1 MGKINRTAILSG
13 ILIGIGVI
21 INTFSQNKYIG
32 AMLFAFALLTIIK
45 LQLQLFTGQIGYFTE
60 KRFNLKEYALMLLF
74 NFAGVALCTFLALM
88 TKSDTD
94 YNLMIEI
101 SNQKFARSYV
111 ELLICG
117 LLCGAFMLIAVYAK
131 DTVIVVFCIM
141 IFILSGYEHCV
152 ADFPFL
158 LLNLS
163 VENLIKF
170 LLIVLGNSVGSILTY
185 LLIEKRKMISQ

>member
-74 NFAGVALCTFLALM
+74 NLAGVALCTFLALM
-88 TKSDTD
+88 TKSDAD

-117 LLCGAFMLIAVYAK
+117 LLCGALMLIAVYAK

-170 LLIVLGNSVGSILTY
+170 LLIVLENSVGSILTY

>member
-117 LLCGAFMLIAVYAK
+117 
-131 DTVIVVFCIM
+131 
-141 IFILSGYEHCV
+141 
-152 ADFPFL
+152 
-158 LLNLS
+158 
-163 VENLIKF
+163 
-170 LLIVLGNSVGSILTY
+170 
-185 LLIEKRKMISQ
+185 

>member
-1 MGKINRTAILSG
+1 
-13 ILIGIGVI
+13 
-21 INTFSQNKYIG
+21 
-32 AMLFAFALLTIIK
+32 
-45 LQLQLFTGQIGYFTE
+45 
-60 KRFNLKEYALMLLF
+60 
-74 NFAGVALCTFLALM
+74 
-88 TKSDTD
+88 
-94 YNLMIEI
+94 
-101 SNQKFARSYV
+101 
-111 ELLICG
+111 
-117 LLCGAFMLIAVYAK
+117 MLIAVYAK

>member
-60 KRFNLKEYALMLLF
+60 KRFNRKEYALMLLF

-117 LLCGAFMLIAVYAK
+117 LLCGALMLIAVYAK